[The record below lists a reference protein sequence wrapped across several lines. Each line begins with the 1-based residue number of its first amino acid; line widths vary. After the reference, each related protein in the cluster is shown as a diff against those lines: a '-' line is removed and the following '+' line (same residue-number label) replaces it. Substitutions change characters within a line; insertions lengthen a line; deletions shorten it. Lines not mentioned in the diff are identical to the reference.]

1 MSERPVTDPR
11 LPDIESQRPYLMR
24 YAMAQLR
31 DPLLAEEAV
40 QEALLAAVEGLASF
54 RGHSTL
60 RTWLTSIL
68 RFKIAD
74 QQRRVVQDRARM
86 ETGDADSYDDEAWLD
101 ALFDETG
108 HWRDPPQ
115 AWANPE
121 AALEQRRF
129 WEAFERCLERLPAR
143 GGRVF
148 FKREVMGEDTDDI
161 CRAEGISASNCWVI
175 LHRARLGLRSCL
187 EIHWFGTGS
196 ADGA

>member
-1 MSERPVTDPR
+1 MNGLPLSDPR
-11 LPDIESQRPYLMR
+11 LADIESQRPYLMR

-31 DPLLAEEAV
+31 DPHLAEEAV
-40 QEALLAAVEGLASF
+40 QEALLAAVEGLQSF
-54 RGHSTL
+54 QGHSTL
-60 RTWLTSIL
+60 RTWITSIL

-74 QQRRVVQDRARM
+74 QQRRAVQERSRM
-86 ETGDADSYDDEAWLD
+86 ETGDADSRDDEAWLD
-101 ALFDETG
+101 ELFDETG

-115 AWANPE
+115 AWGNPE

-161 CRAEGISASNCWVI
+161 CRAEGITQSNCWVI
-175 LHRARLGLRSCL
+175 LHRARLGLRACL
-187 EIHWFGTGS
+187 ELHWFAGGR

>member
-1 MSERPVTDPR
+1 
-11 LPDIESQRPYLMR
+11 
-24 YAMAQLR
+24 
-31 DPLLAEEAV
+31 
-40 QEALLAAVEGLASF
+40 
-54 RGHSTL
+54 
-60 RTWLTSIL
+60 
-68 RFKIAD
+68 
-74 QQRRVVQDRARM
+74 M
-86 ETGDADSYDDEAWLD
+86 ETGDADSQDDEAWLD

-129 WEAFERCLERLPAR
+129 WETFERCLERLPAR

-187 EIHWFGTGS
+187 ELHWFGTGT

>member
-1 MSERPVTDPR
+1 MSRPPVTDPR
-11 LPDIESQRPYLMR
+11 FADIEAQRPYLMR
-24 YAMAQLR
+24 YALAQLR

-54 RGHSTL
+54 QGQSTL
-60 RTWLTSIL
+60 RTWITSIL

-74 QQRRVVQDRARM
+74 QQRRAVQERARM
-86 ETGDADSYDDEAWLD
+86 ESADADSEDDEAWLD

-121 AALEQRRF
+121 AAFEQRRF
-129 WEAFERCLERLPAR
+129 WETFERCLERLPAK

-148 FKREVMGEDTDDI
+148 FKREVMGEETDDI

-187 EIHWFGTGS
+187 ELHWFGGRR
-196 ADGA
+196 DGA

>member
-1 MSERPVTDPR
+1 LSELPLSDPR
-11 LPDIESQRPYLMR
+11 LADIESQRPYLMR

-31 DPLLAEEAV
+31 DPVLAEEAV
-40 QEALLAAVEGLASF
+40 QEALLAAVEGLQSF
-54 RGHSTL
+54 QGHSTL
-60 RTWLTSIL
+60 RTWITSIL

-74 QQRRVVQDRARM
+74 QQRRAVQERSRM
-86 ETGDADSYDDEAWLD
+86 ESADADSHDDEAWLD
-101 ALFDETG
+101 ELFDETG

-115 AWANPE
+115 AWGNPE

-148 FKREVMGEDTDDI
+148 FRREVMGEDTDDI
-161 CRAEGISASNCWVI
+161 CRAEGITQSNCWVI

-187 EIHWFGTGS
+187 ELHWFAGGR